1 MRVTSE
7 RRPPGRLIPGIAG
20 GWAVVAAGL
29 AGCGSGSAPVA
40 APNVASQAPESIQPS
55 DTATPGEPVNPVPFE
70 GPSATDPADA
80 STAAATQQPPAQEP
94 QLAADVPAN
103 VPDSLREHIGVLQK
117 LGATIDYGIGDRI
130 VEVDLDGKPVTDADL
145 VHVKPLADLR
155 ILNLSG
161 TAITDAGLKEL
172 TSLSRLKFVYLFNT
186 NITDAG
192 MESLQALPRLEVL
205 CLDQTQIT
213 DVGLRALEELPRLEK
228 LHVHSKAPIT
238 DAGLESLKKHGRL
251 FELRVGGPHIT
262 EEGLEGLKA
271 ALPNC
276 NVIYDAAVEVPE
288 G

>member
-7 RRPPGRLIPGIAG
+7 RPILWIAM

-29 AGCGSGSAPVA
+29 AGCGTKSAPMA
-40 APNVASQAPESIQPS
+40 APGSPAPS
-55 DTATPGEPVNPVPFE
+55 APGKGNPGDAVPPEEPVDPVPFE
-70 GPSATDPADA
+70 GSSTADPPRA
-80 STAAATQQPPAQEP
+80 STAPAAQQSPAEKP
-94 QLAADVPAN
+94 LLAADVPAN
-103 VPDSLREHIGVLQK
+103 VPDSLREHVAALQA

-161 TAITDAGLKEL
+161 TAVTDAGLKEL

-192 MESLQALPRLEVL
+192 MEALQALPRLEVL

-213 DVGLRALEELPRLEK
+213 DVGLKALEELPRLEK

-238 DAGLESLKKHGRL
+238 DAGLESLKKHIRL

-262 EEGLEGLKA
+262 EEALERLKA

-276 NVIYDAAVEVPE
+276 NVIYDPAVEVPE